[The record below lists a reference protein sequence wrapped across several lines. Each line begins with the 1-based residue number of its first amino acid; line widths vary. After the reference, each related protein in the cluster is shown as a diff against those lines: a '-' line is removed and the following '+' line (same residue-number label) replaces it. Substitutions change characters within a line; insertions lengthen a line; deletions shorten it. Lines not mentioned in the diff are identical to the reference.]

1 MHRRLSLVETFGLAP
16 VGERLRET
24 LLALRGDGL
33 TPPSKFGVSSLGIF
47 RPALA
52 ARLWLGLESPD
63 RRVAIY
69 NYFNRTPTP
78 ESEGWSVRK
87 TQPCDFRGGTRTYD
101 SHNGTDFA
109 VSPGTVV
116 VAAAPARVVRV
127 SSEFNRGGLKVV
139 LDHGHGVMTVSVH
152 LGRAL
157 VRVGDV
163 VARGEPV
170 ALSGASGLDF
180 LVSLGLSAPH
190 VHYNVWLDGVPI
202 DPFAKGGEESL
213 WRRHNDP
220 APHDGPV
227 DTAVPETRF
236 APERVAAGLDACRDP
251 ALARRIAGIPD
262 LAARAVELIFHM
274 NYYPTRFTR
283 RVSPYAEEHPR
294 RGLLD
299 LPFRAEDFVG
309 IAS

>member
-1 MHRRLSLVETFGLAP
+1 MEVFGLTP
-16 VGERLRET
+16 VPERLRET

-33 TPPSKFGVSSLGIF
+33 TPPSRFGLSSLGIF
-47 RPALA
+47 QPALS
-52 ARLWLGLESPD
+52 ARLWLGLRSPD
-63 RRVAIY
+63 RRVPIY
-69 NYFNRTPTP
+69 NFFNRTPTP

-127 SSEFNRGGLKVV
+127 SSEFNRGGLKVM

-180 LVSLGLSAPH
+180 LVSFGLSAPH
-190 VHYNVWLDGVPI
+190 VHYNVWLDGLPV
-202 DPFAKGGEESL
+202 DPFARPGEESL

-220 APHDGPV
+220 VPHVGPP
-227 DTAVPETRF
+227 DAEIPETRF
-236 APERVAAGLDACRDP
+236 APERVAQGLAACRD
-251 ALARRIAGIPD
+251 AD
-262 LAARAVELIFHM
+262 LAASIAGLPGLGAQAATLIFHL
-274 NYYPTRFTR
+274 NYYPTRFAR

-294 RGLLD
+294 RAILD
-299 LPFRAEDFVG
+299 LPFRAEEFVG
-309 IAS
+309 VRL

>member
-16 VGERLRET
+16 AGERLRET

-33 TPPSKFGVSSLGIF
+33 TPPSRFGVSSLGIF
-47 RPALA
+47 QPALA
-52 ARLWLGLESPD
+52 ARLWLGLKSSD
-63 RRVAIY
+63 RRVDIY
-69 NYFNRTPTP
+69 NFFNRTPTP

-87 TQPCDFRGGTRTYD
+87 TQTCDFRGGTRTYD

-127 SSEFNRGGLKVV
+127 SSEFNRGGLKVM

-157 VRVGDV
+157 VGVGDV

-190 VHYNVWLDGVPI
+190 VHYNVWLDGVPV
-202 DPFAKGGEESL
+202 DPFARPGEVSL
-213 WRRHNDP
+213 WRSHNDP
-220 APHDGPV
+220 TPYVGPR
-227 DTAVPETRF
+227 DAEVPPTRF
-236 APERVAAGLDACRDP
+236 DPTCVAEALAACRDP
-251 ALARRIAGIPD
+251 ALAARIARLPD
-262 LAARAVELIFHM
+262 IAVQAAELVFHM
-274 NYYPTRFTR
+274 NYYPTRFTG

-294 RGLLD
+294 RPLLD
-299 LPFRAEDFVG
+299 LPLRPEDFAG
-309 IAS
+309 IRV

>member
-16 VGERLRET
+16 VSERLRET

-33 TPPSKFGVSSLGIF
+33 TPPSRFGVSSLGIF
-47 RPALA
+47 QPALA
-52 ARLWLGLESPD
+52 ASLWLGLRPRD
-63 RRVAIY
+63 RRVPIY
-69 NYFNRTPTP
+69 NFFNRTPTP
-78 ESEGWSVRK
+78 EAEGWSVRK

-127 SSEFNRGGLKVV
+127 SSEFNRGGLKVM

-170 ALSGASGLDF
+170 ALSGTSGLDF
-180 LVSLGLSAPH
+180 IVSLGLSAPH
-190 VHYNVWLDGVPI
+190 VHYNVWLDGLPV
-202 DPFAKGGEESL
+202 DPFARPGEESL
-213 WRRHNDP
+213 WRCRNDP
-220 APHDGPV
+220 APHAGPP
-227 DTAVPETRF
+227 DAAVPATRF
-236 APERVAAGLDACRDP
+236 ALERVAEGLAACRDQ
-251 ALARRIAGIPD
+251 ALASRIAALPD
-262 LAARAVELIFHM
+262 LGARAAALIFHL

-299 LPFRAEDFVG
+299 LPFRAADFVG
-309 IAS
+309 ARL

>member
-1 MHRRLSLVETFGLAP
+1 MRQRLSLVETFGLAP

-24 LLALRGDGL
+24 LLAVRGDGL

-47 RPALA
+47 QPLLA
-52 ARLWLGLESPD
+52 ARLWLGLEPPD

-127 SSEFNRGGLKVV
+127 SSEFNRGGLKVM

-163 VARGEPV
+163 VARGAPV

-190 VHYNVWLDGVPI
+190 VHYNVWLDGLPI
-202 DPFAKGGEESL
+202 DPFAQDGEASL
-213 WRRHNDP
+213 WRPHNDP
-220 APHDGPV
+220 APHVGPP
-227 DTAVPETRF
+227 DTTVPASRF
-236 APERVAAGLDACRDP
+236 DPDHVAEGLAACRDP
-251 ALARRIAGIPD
+251 LLARLIAGLPD
-262 LAARAVELIFHM
+262 LAARAADLIFHM

-299 LPFRAEDFVG
+299 LPLRAEEFVG